1 MTDAERV
8 AADILLIEA
17 GTYEIPLVSQT
28 TQDTKTAWV
37 QNAVDSLIANESVA
51 TVIWALG
58 YSVSVTSGEVTEEIV
73 ITVTE
78 ESWSN
83 ATILAKV
90 KLRLGIVY
98 SDSLKDLEI
107 AGRIDACVF
116 DLLNAGVPQ
125 ANLSSELAMDT
136 IERYING
143 GQNDSIYIANVL
155 KLRGTV

>member
-8 AADILLIEA
+8 AADIALIEA
-17 GTYEIPLVSQT
+17 GIYEIPLVSQT
-28 TQDTKTAWV
+28 SQTTKTAWV
-37 QNAVDSLIANESVA
+37 QSAVDGLIVNESVA
-51 TVIWALG
+51 TVAWFAG
-58 YSVSVTSGEVTEEIV
+58 YSVSVASGEVTDAAV

-78 ESWSN
+78 EAWSN
-83 ATILAKV
+83 ATLLAKI

-143 GQNDSIYIANVL
+143 GQNDSVYIANVL